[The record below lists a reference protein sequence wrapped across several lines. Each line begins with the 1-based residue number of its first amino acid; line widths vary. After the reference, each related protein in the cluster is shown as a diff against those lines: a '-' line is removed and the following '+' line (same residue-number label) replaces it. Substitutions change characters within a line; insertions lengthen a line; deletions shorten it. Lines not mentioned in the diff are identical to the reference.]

1 MSSSVWCPSSQ
12 AIWWL
17 SRSSLYLSL
26 IADISE
32 TNVSNPFTLA
42 STAAPAPLSPAPKI
56 TILFIYSNVLL
67 FSDRQALLSSFSS
80 LLFRSSAAHIFLKLI
95 IGLILS
101 TILMLQISCI
111 GQSVFSAPSPSGRGW
126 LKSRLYLHSPPSGRR
141 STRRGRW

>member
-1 MSSSVWCPSSQ
+1 MMSFLQ

-17 SRSSLYLSL
+17 SRRSLYLSL

-67 FSDRQALLSSFSS
+67 LSDRQTLLSSFSS
-80 LLFRSSAAHIFLKLI
+80 FLFRSSAAHIFLKLI

-111 GQSVFSAPSPSGRGW
+111 GQSVCSHRIFNVIIVIAA
-126 LKSRLYLHSPPSGRR
+126 
-141 STRRGRW
+141 STIVTIQKRTVIFDS